1 MPEHE
6 GKPIETASGGG
17 WVLGARILS
26 FHRAQKPRSSVM
38 RNCIGFSIVCL
49 TCFLLVGAAKSDRY
63 VKDNVF
69 YSSSPKL
76 EVKVDPKFK
85 YLGKLDY
92 TMEQQSPDNVQ
103 LVTYE
108 TKSYVFVDAI
118 YNELKKAVYIQLR
131 REQTQYVGN
140 LLGDAR
146 ANLRSGVCSLGE
158 KEYQC
163 FTRVI
168 FLSADVPIGKF
179 ISEQGYVLP
188 NCILARTYARA
199 DSKENIYLVV
209 ITYFENFSD
218 SGLSCESWQS
228 EEQLTEEHKQYLEGF
243 DRNCK
248 ASFTIIKKES
258 EKPGI
263 RRLLGR

>member
-1 MPEHE
+1 M
-6 GKPIETASGGG
+6 KN
-17 WVLGARILS
+17 RIPLS
-26 FHRAQKPRSSVM
+26 
-38 RNCIGFSIVCL
+38 ILCL
-49 TCFLLVGAAKSDRY
+49 TFFLLVAATKPERY

-76 EVKVDPKFK
+76 EVRVDPKFK
-85 YLGKLDY
+85 YLGGLDY
-92 TMEQQSPDNVQ
+92 TMEQQSPDSVQ

-108 TKSYVFVDAI
+108 TKSYVLVHGVG
-118 YNELKKAVYIQLR
+118 NKLKRAVYIQLR
-131 REQTQYVGN
+131 REQIKYVGN

-146 ANLRSGVCSLGE
+146 ANLRSGICSLGE

-168 FLSADVPIGKF
+168 FLSADEPMGKF
-179 ISEQGYVLP
+179 ISEQGYGLP
-188 NCILARTYARA
+188 TCILARTYARA
-199 DSKENIYLVV
+199 DSEENTYLVI

-218 SGLSCESWQS
+218 SGLSCESWQR

-243 DRNCK
+243 DLNCK
-248 ASFTIIKKES
+248 ASFTISKKGS
-258 EKPGI
+258 EKPRI

>member
-1 MPEHE
+1 MKKYLLISLLALTFLTLFAGAKPE
-6 GKPIETASGGG
+6 
-17 WVLGARILS
+17 
-26 FHRAQKPRSSVM
+26 
-38 RNCIGFSIVCL
+38 
-49 TCFLLVGAAKSDRY
+49 RY
-63 VKDNVF
+63 VKENVF

-92 TMEQQSPDNVQ
+92 TMKQQSPDNVQ

-108 TKSYVFVDAI
+108 TKSYVFVDGI
-118 YNELKKAVYIQLR
+118 DNKLKRAVYVQLR
-131 REQTQYVGN
+131 REQTKYVGN

-146 ANLRSGVCSLGE
+146 ANLRSGVYSLGE

-168 FLSADVPIGKF
+168 FLSADEPIGKF
-179 ISEQGYVLP
+179 ISEQGYSIST
-188 NCILARTYARA
+188 CILARTYARA
-199 DSKENIYLVV
+199 DLKENMYLVA

-228 EEQLTEEHKQYLEGF
+228 EEQLSEGYKQYLDGF

-248 ASFTIIKKES
+248 DSFTIIKKGS

>member
-1 MPEHE
+1 MKKYILISLLALTFLPLSAGAKPE
-6 GKPIETASGGG
+6 
-17 WVLGARILS
+17 
-26 FHRAQKPRSSVM
+26 
-38 RNCIGFSIVCL
+38 
-49 TCFLLVGAAKSDRY
+49 RY

-76 EVKVDPKFK
+76 EAKVDPKFK
-85 YLGKLDY
+85 YLGRLDY
-92 TMEQQSPDNVQ
+92 TMEQQSPDRVQ

-108 TKSYVFVDAI
+108 TKSYVFVDGI
-118 YNELKKAVYIQLR
+118 ENKLKKAVYVQLR
-131 REQTQYVGN
+131 REQNKYVGN

-146 ANLRSGVCSLGE
+146 ANLRSGICSLGE

-168 FLSADVPIGKF
+168 FLSGDEPIAKF

-188 NCILARTYARA
+188 TCILARTYARA
-199 DSKENIYLVV
+199 DSEENTYLVV

-228 EEQLTEEHKQYLEGF
+228 EEQPTEEHKQYLEGF

-248 ASFTIIKKES
+248 ASFTIIKKGS
-258 EKPGI
+258 DKPGI

>member
-1 MPEHE
+1 
-6 GKPIETASGGG
+6 
-17 WVLGARILS
+17 
-26 FHRAQKPRSSVM
+26 M

-49 TCFLLVGAAKSDRY
+49 TCFLLVAATKSDRY

-76 EVKVDPKFK
+76 EAKVDPKFK
-85 YLGKLDY
+85 YLGRLDY
-92 TMEQQSPDNVQ
+92 TMEQQSPDRLQ
-103 LVTYE
+103 LVAYE
-108 TKSYVFVDAI
+108 TKSYVFVDGI
-118 YNELKKAVYIQLR
+118 ENKLKRAVYVQLR
-131 REQTQYVGN
+131 REQNKYVGN

-146 ANLRSGVCSLGE
+146 ANLRSGICSLGE

-168 FLSADVPIGKF
+168 FLSGDEPIAKF

-188 NCILARTYARA
+188 TCILARTYARA
-199 DSKENIYLVV
+199 DSEENTYLVV

-228 EEQLTEEHKQYLEGF
+228 EEQPTEEHKQYLEGF

-248 ASFTIIKKES
+248 ASFTIIKKGS

>member
-1 MPEHE
+1 M
-6 GKPIETASGGG
+6 K
-17 WVLGARILS
+17 
-26 FHRAQKPRSSVM
+26 K
-38 RNCIGFSIVCL
+38 CIGVCIVCL
-49 TCFLLVGAAKSDRY
+49 TCLLLAGATKSERY

-76 EVKVDPKFK
+76 EVRVDPKFT
-85 YLGKLDY
+85 YLGGLDY
-92 TMEQQSPDNVQ
+92 TMEQQSPDRVQ

-108 TKSYVFVDAI
+108 TKSYVFVDGI
-118 YNELKKAVYIQLR
+118 DNTLKRAVYVQLR
-131 REQTQYVGN
+131 REQTKYVGN

-146 ANLRSGVCSLGE
+146 VNLRSGICSLGE

-168 FLSADVPIGKF
+168 FLSADEPMGKF
-179 ISEQGYVLP
+179 ISEQGYGLP
-188 NCILARTYARA
+188 TCILARTYARA
-199 DSKENIYLVV
+199 DSEENTYLVV

-218 SGLSCESWQS
+218 SGPSCDSWQS

-248 ASFTIIKKES
+248 ASFTVIKKGS

>member
-1 MPEHE
+1 
-6 GKPIETASGGG
+6 
-17 WVLGARILS
+17 
-26 FHRAQKPRSSVM
+26 M
-38 RNCIGFSIVCL
+38 RNCIRVSVVCF
-49 TCFLLVGAAKSDRY
+49 TCLLLVAATKSERY

-76 EVKVDPKFK
+76 EVKFDPKFS

-92 TMEQQSPDNVQ
+92 TMEKQSPDSVQ

-108 TKSYVFVDAI
+108 TKSYVFVHAI
-118 YNELKKAVYIQLR
+118 DNKLKRAVYVQLR
-131 REQTQYVGN
+131 REQTKYVGN

-146 ANLRSGVCSLGE
+146 ANLSSGICSLGE
-158 KEYQC
+158 KEYNC

-168 FLSADVPIGKF
+168 FLSADEPIAKF
-179 ISEQGYVLP
+179 ISEQGYGLP
-188 NCILARTYARA
+188 TCILSRTYARA
-199 DSKENIYLVV
+199 DSGENIYLVV

-218 SGLSCESWQS
+218 SGLSCESWQR
-228 EEQLTEEHKQYLEGF
+228 EEQLAEEHRQYLEEF
-243 DRNCK
+243 DRNCT
-248 ASFTIIKKES
+248 ASFTIIKKGS

>member
-1 MPEHE
+1 
-6 GKPIETASGGG
+6 
-17 WVLGARILS
+17 
-26 FHRAQKPRSSVM
+26 M
-38 RNCIGFSIVCL
+38 RNRIGFSIVCL
-49 TCFLLVGAAKSDRY
+49 TCFLLVAATKSDRY

-76 EVKVDPKFK
+76 EARVDPKFK
-85 YLGKLDY
+85 YLGGLDY
-92 TMEQQSPDNVQ
+92 TMEQQSSDNLQ
-103 LVTYE
+103 LVAYE
-108 TKSYVFVDAI
+108 TKSYVFVDSI
-118 YNELKKAVYIQLR
+118 ENKLKRAVYVQLR
-131 REQTQYVGN
+131 REQSKYVGN

-146 ANLRSGVCSLGE
+146 ANLRSGICSLGE

-168 FLSADVPIGKF
+168 FLSGDEPIAKF

-188 NCILARTYARA
+188 TCILARTYARA
-199 DSKENIYLVV
+199 DSEENTYLVI

-218 SGLSCESWQS
+218 SGLSCESWQR

-243 DRNCK
+243 DLNCK
-248 ASFTIIKKES
+248 ASFTISKKGS
-258 EKPGI
+258 EKPRI